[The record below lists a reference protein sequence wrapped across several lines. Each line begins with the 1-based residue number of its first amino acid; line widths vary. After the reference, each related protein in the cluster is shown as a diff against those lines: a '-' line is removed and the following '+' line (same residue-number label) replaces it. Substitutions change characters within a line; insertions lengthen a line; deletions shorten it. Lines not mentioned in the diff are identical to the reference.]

1 MSKDK
6 WWKPTQDTTE
16 GTARKTMDYEYSL
29 DEFAEGIPTSVG
41 VEKGSHKEDE
51 YQTTNQWTEI
61 GHRLFMPVGKTS
73 KKLVAGMYE
82 PVQTMRGVAL
92 QELDHTVDDLIIF
105 SDTPGSL
112 VINEIK
118 EFWSRGDKFKKQ
130 GFLHKRGYML
140 YGPPGGGK
148 TAIVQ
153 QMISD
158 TIGAD
163 GIVLMC
169 SDPWSVL
176 DALSA
181 LRSIESVRNL
191 LCVFEDIDAT
201 IKRFGDAAILS
212 VLDGERQTNHTVN
225 LATTNYPERLEK
237 RIVGRPRRFDRVIKI
252 GMPELEVRL
261 IYLSKKLDGEPAEIK
276 TLAEQT
282 EGFSFAA
289 LAELV
294 ISIKCLDL
302 DTAQTIERLKE
313 MQGFAEELEKNEDEE
328 K

>member
-1 MSKDK
+1 
-6 WWKPTQDTTE
+6 
-16 GTARKTMDYEYSL
+16 MDYKHSL
-29 DEFAEGIPTSVG
+29 DEFADEVQYPVG
-41 VEKGSHKEDE
+41 VETGKKKEDE
-51 YQTTNQWTEI
+51 YRSTNQWTEI
-61 GHRLFMPVGKTS
+61 SHKLFMPVGRTS
-73 KKLVAGMYE
+73 DKLVTGLYE
-82 PVQTMRGVAL
+82 PVSTMRGVAL
-92 QELDHTVDDLIIF
+92 QQLDHTLDDLIIF
-105 SDTPGSL
+105 RETVGSL

-118 EFWSRGDKFKKQ
+118 EFWSRGDNFKKQ

-158 TIGAD
+158 TISAD

-169 SDPWSVL
+169 TNPWDVL

-181 LRSIESVRNL
+181 LRSIESIRNL

-201 IKRFGDAAILS
+201 IHRFGDAAILS

-237 RIVGRPRRFDRVIKI
+237 RIVGRPRRFDRVVKI
-252 GMPELEVRL
+252 GMPNLEVRFV
-261 IYLSKKLDGEPAEIK
+261 YLSKKLGGEPAEVMI
-276 TLAEQT
+276 LAKQT
-282 EGFSFAA
+282 EDFSFAA

-302 DTAQTIERLKE
+302 DTAQTIKRLKE
-313 MQGFAEELEKNEDEE
+313 MQDLAEELGKNKE
-328 K
+328 

>member
-1 MSKDK
+1 
-6 WWKPTQDTTE
+6 
-16 GTARKTMDYEYSL
+16 MDYKQSL
-29 DEFAEGIPTSVG
+29 DEFADDVEFSVG
-41 VEKGSHKEDE
+41 TPTESHKEDE
-51 YQTTNQWTEI
+51 YRSTNQWTEI
-61 GHRLFMPVGKTS
+61 GHKLFMPVGRTRE
-73 KKLVAGMYE
+73 KLTAGLYQ
-82 PVQTMRGVAL
+82 PVHTVRGVAL
-92 QELDHTVDDLIIF
+92 QELDHTLDDLIIF
-105 SDTPGSL
+105 RDTAGSL
-112 VINEIK
+112 LINEIK
-118 EFWSRGDKFKKQ
+118 EFWSRGEKFEKQ

-158 TIGAD
+158 TISAD
-163 GIVLMC
+163 GVVLMC
-169 SDPWSVL
+169 TDPWSVL

-181 LRSIESVRNL
+181 LRSIETVRNL

-252 GMPELEVRL
+252 GMPNLEVRF
-261 IYLSKKLDGEPAEIK
+261 IYLSQKLGGQPADVMA
-276 TLAEQT
+276 LAEQT
-282 EGFSFAA
+282 EDFSFAA

-313 MQGFAEELEKNEDEE
+313 MQGLAEELGENKE
-328 K
+328 

>member
-1 MSKDK
+1 
-6 WWKPTQDTTE
+6 
-16 GTARKTMDYEYSL
+16 MDYKYSL
-29 DEFAEGIPTSVG
+29 DEFAEDLPSVVG
-41 VEKGSHKEDE
+41 VETNKKEKDE
-51 YQTTNQWTEI
+51 YRTTNQWTEVAP
-61 GHRLFMPVGKTS
+61 RVFKPVGRTS
-73 KKLVAGMYE
+73 DKLIAGLYE
-82 PVQTMRGVAL
+82 PVWTPAGVVL
-92 QELDHTVDDLIIF
+92 QQLDHTLDDLIVF
-105 SDTPGSL
+105 RDTPGSL

-118 EFWSRGDKFKKQ
+118 EFWSRGAKFEKE

-158 TIGAD
+158 TISAD

-169 SDPWSVL
+169 SDPWDVL
-176 DALSA
+176 GALSA
-181 LRSIESVRNL
+181 LRSIETVRNL

-237 RIVGRPRRFDRVIKI
+237 RIVGRPRRFDRVIKV
-252 GMPELEVRL
+252 GMPSLEVRF
-261 IYLSKKLDGEPAEIK
+261 IYLTKKLGGTPADVMA
-276 TLAEQT
+276 LAEKT
-282 EGFSFAA
+282 EDFSFAA

-313 MQGFAEELEKNEDEE
+313 MQDLAEELGENKE
-328 K
+328 